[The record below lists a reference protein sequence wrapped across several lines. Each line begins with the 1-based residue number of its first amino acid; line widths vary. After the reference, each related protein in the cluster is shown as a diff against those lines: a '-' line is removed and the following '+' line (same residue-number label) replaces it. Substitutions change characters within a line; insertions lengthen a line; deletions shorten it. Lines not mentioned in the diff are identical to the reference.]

1 MTIALLYVPLIW
13 CSWFACSEGDGEITD
28 PEGVVAEGDPAAVPA
43 PATLAFPRVTPLVV
57 RMDPPVPR
65 GDFIDDNGRTRKN
78 RWEIE
83 TIGVYTLLLEAGL
96 MELHGVTAIV
106 AGKPVSPGLTH
117 PLGQAEVQKW
127 TAKLTFGPD
136 PDVLDVE
143 LELCSPDG
151 KSCRSTSATGTR
163 ENPELAVA
171 KLLQF
176 SSEVL
181 ERKPA
186 PGAVAQWTQ
195 AVSKDPYAVL
205 ICGRSASA
213 WYGLFPM
220 EPGDEGTSA
229 KDPVLKAVLIDPSMA
244 LAQWLLGRRY
254 ALVGNWEK
262 AMPHLAAA
270 REGRPLAPVLLADEA
285 VAMEAE
291 RRAFAA
297 ADAWDALLD
306 AVPGDPRFLLAQ
318 VQTDLVAGRLDH
330 ARVSLVKLVEY
341 FPDDSGI
348 ASARVALADKSGE
361 EKGMDDLLARWQETD
376 KTAIEPVRRRIQ
388 LRIRQTKYQDA
399 WDMLPELRKR
409 GADPLADSYEM
420 PLGVA
425 LGEWSTAALAAE
437 RASLP
442 DVAARIRAR
451 QALTDNPSAIP
462 TLSVA
467 SAEGYVVLGRAALA
481 ADQAKDALKYA
492 EAAEKMRPWDTEVLS
507 LRRDALAKLG
517 NTAAAQKTSTLLFAM
532 EPPSP
537 AVMVK
542 APAPR

>member
-1 MTIALLYVPLIW
+1 MVSPDAIP
-13 CSWFACSEGDGEITD
+13 
-28 PEGVVAEGDPAAVPA
+28 AEGGAEGAAAEGTPPGGSPA
-43 PATLAFPRVTPLVV
+43 PAPAKVAFPRVVPLHVK
-57 RMDPPVPR
+57 MDLPVPR
-65 GDFIDDNGRTRKN
+65 GDFIDDNGRARKN

-96 MELHGVTAIV
+96 MELHGVTAII

-117 PLGQAEVQKW
+117 PLGMGELQQW
-127 TAKLTFGPD
+127 TGKLTFGPD

-143 LELCSPDG
+143 FELCDPTG
-151 KSCRSTSATGTR
+151 KTCKSTSATGTR

-181 ERKPA
+181 QREPA

-195 AVSKDPYAVL
+195 PVSKDPYAVL

-213 WYGLFPM
+213 WYGLYPM

-254 ALVGNWEK
+254 ALASNWEK

-285 VAMEAE
+285 MAMNAE
-291 RRAFAA
+291 RRSFAA

-306 AVPGDPRFLLAQ
+306 AVPGDPRFLLAR
-318 VQTDLVAGRLDH
+318 VDTDLIAGRLDQAKGQLDQLAEH
-330 ARVSLVKLVEY
+330 
-341 FPDDSGI
+341 FPADSGV
-348 ASARVALADKSGE
+348 ASARVALADKRGE
-361 EKGMDDLLARWQETD
+361 EKGMDELLAHWQETD
-376 KTAIEPVRRRIQ
+376 KTAVEPVRRRIQ
-388 LRIRQTKYQDA
+388 LRIRQTNYRDA
-399 WDMLPELRKR
+399 WDMLPELRNR
-409 GADPLADSYEM
+409 GADPLADSYEI

-425 LGEWSTAALAAE
+425 LGEWKEAAAAAQ
-437 RASLP
+437 RAGQP
-442 DVAARIRAR
+442 EVAQRILAR
-451 QALTDNPSAIP
+451 QALTDNPNQAPELPKSTP
-462 TLSVA
+462 EGLVA
-467 SAEGYVVLGRAALA
+467 LGRVALQQNRA
-481 ADQAKDALKYA
+481 EEALKYA
-492 EAAEKMRPWDTEVLS
+492 EAAEKMRPWDT
-507 LRRDALAKLG
+507 DALALLQDAFSKLG
-517 NTAAAQKTSTLLFAM
+517 NATAASRVSQRIAAM

-542 APAPR
+542 VAKTR